1 MSNDTLW
8 QYLPNLLVIL
18 SIFTVGVASPGPAT
32 LMILGTAMARGR
44 PAAIA
49 LSCGVLLGSMV
60 WACIAALGF
69 VAALKASTTLFT
81 ALKLAG
87 GFYLIFLAARSWRSA
102 FTDGVAAMPGSAG
115 TGSLRRCFAQGLL
128 LHLTNPK
135 APLVWLATLSAGVG
149 ETAPAAFLTIA
160 ILLCAVVAMAVFVGY
175 AFLFSTQTASRLYIT
190 TRRPIDALLGILFGA
205 AAFKIL
211 TYRLNT

>member
-1 MSNDTLW
+1 MVTDPLW

-44 PAAIA
+44 TPAIA
-49 LSCGVLLGSMV
+49 VSCGVVLGSMF
-60 WACIAALGF
+60 WAGTAALGF
-69 VAALKASTTLFT
+69 VAALQTSATVFI

-87 GFYLIFLAARSWRSA
+87 GAYLIFLAAKSWRSA
-102 FTDGVAAMPGSAG
+102 FTPGGATAFSSIG

-135 APLVWLATLSAGVG
+135 APLIWLATLSAGVG
-149 ETAPAAFLTIA
+149 ERAPAAFLMTA
-160 ILLCAVVAMAVFVGY
+160 ILLCAFVAMAVFVGY
-175 AFLFSTQTASRLYIT
+175 AFLFSTQTASRFYLSV
-190 TRRPIDALLGILFGA
+190 RRPVDAVLGLLFGA
-205 AAFKIL
+205 AALKIL
-211 TYRLNT
+211 TYRLNG